1 MKNLSFT
8 TDIKPENNEKP
19 EFSTEFV
26 QGVLENMKL
35 ASSSNEFHFE
45 DLESV
50 NANIETIASA
60 KKYNQIDNDFELI
73 YKSTDFRNSIDSKSE
88 NQRNYVINDIS
99 PATIKYIK
107 KQTSNIEDLHE
118 NSSGENSQT
127 PKISKMSLSPGSLLE
142 DPSFNDEHEKIIE
155 NELKTQEISEKNN
168 ENLEK
173 EKKNK
178 EIDQNEK
185 NNKKDEL
192 IEKIE
197 KHQELAQNL
206 PKNDIISKEDNPDSA
221 FFSRKSRVTEFGLK
235 NILSVIEENSNEKN
249 EESSMNTQQKSAD
262 HTLSSAETGQENKEN
277 FNLNISFEAPKE
289 KLEENNTDISL
300 FKKKKSVNF
309 DSENSELVD
318 SSAKRKK
325 YKKTPILHKF
335 KKMTYEE
342 MENLPIHGDKKI
354 QENMNFIE
362 KKMKLSKSG
371 NENNSKVM
379 VVSPKRNLKTDCVQ
393 IIESSP
399 LTLVQKN
406 KLIEILSSN
415 CKKGSNN
422 MDLIKSMMSEKPAID
437 IMEILKMMFKEKI
450 QLGQKISKQFSE
462 KKKEI
467 LRMQAE
473 NEKLKKNLSEK
484 REKAEKIRQ
493 NLIEISKKN
502 EKIEKLKILNNN
514 YSSANFMRVHDIRT
528 NSMSPGFKLCF
539 SVPGLESLFYTLEV
553 NNRTIVNFSSQISQK
568 DQETEKKS
576 NFIENSKLI
585 DIMILKRLKSETERL
600 KNPLELV
607 NKAIFFVNSLG
618 FLMRI
623 IDKIEKQYNFSKIT
637 INSDAFLVE
646 MHLKFFNSFNK
657 LIKFEINAFDWFEDI
672 KMGFEGEILPEKMG
686 NVLNTIY
693 NSEVTKVGVH
703 KFEKILE
710 KIMNWKIF
718 GKK

>member
-1 MKNLSFT
+1 MSDALKNLSFSV
-8 TDIKPENNEKP
+8 DIKPENNEKP

-35 ASSSNEFHFE
+35 ASSSNEFHLD

-88 NQRNYVINDIS
+88 NQRNYIVNDIS

-118 NSSGENSQT
+118 NSSGDNET

-155 NELKTQEISEKNN
+155 NELQNKEIIEKNT

-173 EKKNK
+173 EKN
-178 EIDQNEK
+178 EESDQNEK
-185 NNKKDEL
+185 NNKKEENN
-192 IEKIE
+192 EKTLEI
-197 KHQELAQNL
+197 AQDL
-206 PKNDIISKEDNPDSA
+206 PKNDIIAKEENPDSA
-221 FFSRKSRVTEFGLK
+221 FFTRRSRVTEFGLK

-262 HTLSSAETGQENKEN
+262 HTLSSAEQGQENKEN
-277 FNLNISFEAPKE
+277 FNLNISFEVPKE
-289 KLEENNTDISL
+289 KQEDNNKEISL

-309 DSENSELVD
+309 DSENSEMLD
-318 SSAKRKK
+318 SSAQRKK
-325 YKKTPILHKF
+325 YKKTPILYKF
-335 KKMTYEE
+335 KKRTYEE
-342 MENLPIHGDKKI
+342 MENMPIHGDKKL

-362 KKMKLSKSG
+362 KKIKLSKSG

-379 VVSPKRNLKTDCVQ
+379 VVSPKRNSKTDCVQ
-393 IIESSP
+393 IIEDSP
-399 LTLVQKN
+399 LTLVQKS

-437 IMEILKMMFKEKI
+437 IMEVLKTMFKEKI
-450 QLGQKISKQFSE
+450 QLGQKVSKQFSE

-473 NEKLKKNLSEK
+473 NEKLKKNLAEK
-484 REKAEKIRQ
+484 REKAEKIRH
-493 NLIEISKKN
+493 NLIEISKKS

-514 YSSANFMRVHDIRT
+514 YSSANFMRIHDIRT
-528 NSMSPGFKLCF
+528 NSMSSGFKLCF

-553 NNRTIVNFSSQISQK
+553 NNRTIVNFSSQISLK
-568 DQETEKKS
+568 GQETEKKS
-576 NFIENSKLI
+576 QFIENSKLI
-585 DIMILKRLKSETERL
+585 DIMILKRLRSETERL

-623 IDKIEKQYNFSKIT
+623 IDKIEKQYNFNKIT
-637 INSDAFLVE
+637 INSDAFLIE

-672 KMGFEGEILPEKMG
+672 RMGFEGEVLPEKMG